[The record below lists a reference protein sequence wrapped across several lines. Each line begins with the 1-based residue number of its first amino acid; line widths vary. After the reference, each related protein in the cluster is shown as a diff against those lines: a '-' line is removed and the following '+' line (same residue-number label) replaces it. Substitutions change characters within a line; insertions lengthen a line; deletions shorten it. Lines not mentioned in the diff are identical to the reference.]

1 MNAFFIVGVQ
11 RAGTTLLSK
20 MMSQHPEI
28 LMEPKSVGFR
38 MITGFSNLYDLLPL
52 NLQHDKNEFIAWLIE
67 NDTDGR
73 LAQVIDY
80 QNVENYESVRDL
92 IRGSIEKKVAKA
104 AKTVWGDKSPNLQ
117 HYLDDLLLLI
127 PDVKILHIVRDGRAN
142 AYSMSRRSY
151 QHLSLSAQKWVDGN
165 IFGIVNQRILGAKQY
180 KMIRYEDLLSNPEK
194 TGKEICQFLNI
205 IFNTQMLQLSGSQ
218 LEQPESY
225 VKNFFDASKIDNW
238 KKQLNSKQIH
248 QIEEIQGPLLK
259 EMKYE
264 LATATNDLNF
274 RPVSLFRQIRYNQQ
288 DNIKQLFRRKRIGM
302 KDFQMVELNIPFKVR
317 VKTFFRVLVR
327 DIFSLA
333 IFKKYFSRIFYKE
346 KLYQPKKRYESN

>member
-127 PDVKILHIVRDGRAN
+127 PDVKILHIVRDGRA
-142 AYSMSRRSY
+142 
-151 QHLSLSAQKWVDGN
+151 K
-165 IFGIVNQRILGAKQY
+165 
-180 KMIRYEDLLSNPEK
+180 
-194 TGKEICQFLNI
+194 
-205 IFNTQMLQLSGSQ
+205 QLSGSQ

-225 VKNFFDASKIDNW
+225 VKNFFDASKIDDW
-238 KKQLNSKQIH
+238 KKQLSLKQIH